1 MMSRLLIP
9 LSVAFAFTF
18 AADAFAKERTP
29 MFTDKG
35 TTLAKDP
42 YLNGSALTEGRLE
55 GFRKLYVP
63 ETFLDGL
70 KPAKVPGSELPAVG
84 DLAIANPTSAWADVK
99 VNGEII
105 GRLGPFREGVLH
117 DVASGVYTLEFSLP
131 NGQVFTSEA
140 ATALPT
146 APVGEG

>member
-1 MMSRLLIP
+1 MISRLSIP
-9 LSVAFAFTF
+9 LLLVGLVVF
-18 AADAFAKERTP
+18 AADAVAKDRTP
-29 MFTDKG
+29 MFADKG

-42 YLNGSALTEGRLE
+42 YLNGSSLTEGRLE

-63 ETFLDGL
+63 EAFLDGL
-70 KPAKVPGSELPAVG
+70 KPAKAPSGDLPPVG

-117 DVASGVYTLEFSLP
+117 DVRAGVYSLEFTLP
-131 NGQVFTSEA
+131 TGQVFTSEA
-140 ATALPT
+140 ATAVPS

>member
-1 MMSRLLIP
+1 MMPRILLP
-9 LSVAFAFTF
+9 LFLAGAFVF
-18 AADAFAKERTP
+18 ASDAFAKDRTP

-42 YLNGSALTEGRLE
+42 YLNGSGLTEGRLE

-63 ETFLDGL
+63 EAYLDGL
-70 KPAKVPGSELPAVG
+70 KPAKAPAGGVPAVG

-99 VNGEII
+99 VNGEIV

-117 DVASGVYTLEFSLP
+117 DVKSGVYTLEFSLP

-140 ATALPT
+140 STTLPT

>member
-1 MMSRLLIP
+1 MMSRLFIP
-9 LSVAFAFTF
+9 LFLACVFALSANAVAK
-18 AADAFAKERTP
+18 DRTP

-63 ETFLDGL
+63 EAFLDGL
-70 KPAKVPGSELPAVG
+70 NPAKAAAAGLPPVG

-117 DVASGVYTLEFSLP
+117 DVRSGVYTLEFSLP
-131 NGQVFTSEA
+131 NGQVFSSEA
-140 ATALPT
+140 STALPG